1 MTLDYLLYG
10 LATEQVPLASP
21 AVSKLSDVLHHAV
34 FRDIAPVHSIV
45 ASLQSTDDAGNIDL
59 LNQFA
64 IPPVLIET
72 ILERSAN
79 LHSLLSLLV

>member
-1 MTLDYLLYG
+1 M
-10 LATEQVPLASP
+10 VP
-21 AVSKLSDVLHHAV
+21 
-34 FRDIAPVHSIV
+34 
-45 ASLQSTDDAGNIDL
+45 DDAGNIDL

-79 LHSLLSLLV
+79 LHSLLSLLVSDILANG